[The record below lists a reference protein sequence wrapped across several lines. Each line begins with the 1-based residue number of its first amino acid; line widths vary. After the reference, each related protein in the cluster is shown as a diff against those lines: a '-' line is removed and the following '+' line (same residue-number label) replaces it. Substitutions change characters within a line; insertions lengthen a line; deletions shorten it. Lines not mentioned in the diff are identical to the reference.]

1 MCFDPLSAALA
12 IGGAAASGVGTKMQN
27 DANNK
32 AYRLNVFNEAIV
44 DAKNREID
52 YANNERIN
60 NDIRAAKDIQWQA
73 LQQDAEEARVR
84 NAVLKEFT
92 DRQRAVADANAAA
105 VAGAVPALGAA
116 GTTAA
121 HGAAT
126 QSRGDY
132 AAKAIDSGGAVDPNF
147 QGSTPDFVKRQ
158 LAAALE
164 QGRSTVTDR
173 ARADAAVSAYG
184 DVDQSQN
191 TSIGDL
197 MGKIGLSNNFA
208 KGDLSLLPA
217 EQELKGSLVR
227 TPIYA
232 PPPTLLQDRLAR
244 PAQIQPKTSDTGSL
258 LKGLGSLAGSV
269 AGSKSPVYASDGKT
283 VTGYQPTAKSWL
295 STASSWIGS

>member
-1 MCFDPLSAALA
+1 MCFDPVSLGVAAL
-12 IGGAAASGVGTKMQN
+12 GSVASGVGTKMQN

-32 AYRLNVFNEAIV
+32 AYRLNVFQEALA
-44 DAKNREID
+44 DERNRQID

-60 NDIRAAKDIQWQA
+60 NDVRAAKDIQWQA

-84 NAVLKEFT
+84 NAVLKEYT
-92 DRQRAVADANAAA
+92 DRQRAVADANAAT
-105 VAGAVPALGAA
+105 VAGAVPALGAE
-116 GTTAA
+116 GTNAA

-132 AAKAIDSGGAVDPNF
+132 AAKAVDAGGAVDPNF

-197 MGKIGLSNNFA
+197 VSKIGLSNNFA

-232 PPPTLLQDRLAR
+232 PPPTLLQDRIAR
-244 PAQIQPKTSDTGSL
+244 PGQIQPKTSTTGEL
-258 LKGLGSLAGSV
+258 LKGLGSLAGSL
-269 AGSKSPVYASDGKT
+269 AGSKSPTYGANGA
-283 VTGYQPTAKSWL
+283 VTGYQPTASSWL
-295 STASSWIGS
+295 SSAASFFGG